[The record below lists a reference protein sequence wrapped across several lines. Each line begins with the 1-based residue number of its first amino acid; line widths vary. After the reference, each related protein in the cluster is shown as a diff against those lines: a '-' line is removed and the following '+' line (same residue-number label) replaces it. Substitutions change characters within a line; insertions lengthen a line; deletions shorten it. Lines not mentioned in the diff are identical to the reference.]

1 METEQPRVRSGA
13 TSTKHPRSLPRRP
26 NTPRATATTATHQRP
41 RAMDLPSLLQRA
53 LHRPSRPRTTITA
66 AGSVVI
72 VPHSAGSQFRQC
84 ELGHD
89 CVHGL
94 GVHAGGTGDQ
104 ERRVVRNGKGDL
116 GGMGAWGHGGGG

>member
-66 AGSVVI
+66 AGSGCMAAL
-72 VPHSAGSQFRQC
+72 SAERYLTAS
-84 ELGHD
+84 
-89 CVHGL
+89 GL
-94 GVHAGGTGDQ
+94 AQEFHQEEKVGGPCGC
-104 ERRVVRNGKGDL
+104 
-116 GGMGAWGHGGGG
+116 